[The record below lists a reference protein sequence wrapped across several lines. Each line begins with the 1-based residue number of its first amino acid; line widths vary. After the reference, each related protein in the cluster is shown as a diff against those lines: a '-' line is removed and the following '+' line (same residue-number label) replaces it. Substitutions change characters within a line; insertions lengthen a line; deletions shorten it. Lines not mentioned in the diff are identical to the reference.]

1 MRRCWLTLA
10 TTTRSDLSLP
20 IIGTHLCLKIYLSL
34 RIYMLV
40 GEFNDIR
47 LDALIT
53 PFLQPLK
60 QSVGADPC
68 QAAFRNILDRVATA
82 QLHAPFEVIIH
93 DLEHL
98 VNACL
103 AVVLSRKEC
112 QQAHGASAMKRE
124 TGVG

>member
-1 MRRCWLTLA
+1 
-10 TTTRSDLSLP
+10 
-20 IIGTHLCLKIYLSL
+20 
-34 RIYMLV
+34 MLV

-112 QQAHGASAMKRE
+112 QPSTWRKCHEKRD
-124 TGVG
+124 GSGLN